1 MYEWDSRVMD
11 VNIDFNTI
19 NHAALMDSGCQLTT
33 SHKQILPAKDKWET
47 SEEI

>member
-1 MYEWDSRVMD
+1 MHEWDFRVTN

-19 NHAALMDSGCQLTT
+19 NHAALMDGGSQLSTP
-33 SHKQILPAKDKWET
+33 HKQILPTKDKRET